1 MQKHQIAEMHL
12 GGTTGYGYN
21 DSGRE
26 AVEALWYM
34 LKREDVPEGL
44 QITCGTH
51 VFRTLH
57 LLLNYVLGD
66 DDSGKFSR
74 KPYGHQNSHWNRE
87 SKVPGA

>member
-26 AVEALWYM
+26 AVEALYADVFGT
-34 LKREDVPEGL
+34 EDALVRP

-51 VFRTLH
+51 ALG
-57 LLLNYVLGD
+57 LALSANYV
-66 DDSGKFSR
+66 
-74 KPYGHQNSHWNRE
+74 RE
-87 SKVPGA
+87 MRFLQFQENHMIP